1 MDHEHS
7 HGHEVQ
13 ATRAPGD
20 DMPYFPASVWE
31 RLHADDRYGATVIV
45 LLMCGIFT
53 IGLLLY
59 AGIAYWVSTQR

>member
-7 HGHEVQ
+7 HGHEAQ
-13 ATRAPGD
+13 ATAPADG
-20 DMPYFPASVWE
+20 MPYFPAAEWE
-31 RLHADDRYGATVIV
+31 RLHADDRLGATIIV

-59 AGIAYWVSTQR
+59 AGIAFWVSSQK